1 MCLGI
6 VGLLETNAGEQGTA
20 NVYGLKLPVNLT
32 LLPEAKAGDY
42 ILIHAGF
49 AIKKVDYRQ
58 LLAQET
64 ASAINSKCQVEIYRK
79 IATEIHRLAKSLP
92 PLTVMEV
99 CGTHTVAIARYGLK
113 KLLPPQLR
121 LVSGPGCPVCV
132 TPTSEIDAV
141 INLVNDYPVTLV
153 TFGDMLRVPGSF
165 SNLEEAKAQGASVK
179 VVYSPEQA
187 LLLAQ
192 NSKKEVVFLAIGFE
206 TTAPLVAQVIKKAAT
221 LKLNNFSLFLS
232 HRLIP
237 PALDGLLSLKT
248 TKVDALIL
256 PGHVSTIIGL
266 KAYRQLQKR
275 YKLPMVVAG
284 FTLEQILLALK
295 AIVQQKVKGQV
306 KLDSIYKSTV
316 TEEGNKEAQASIK
329 NYFQVKD
336 AQWRGLGVIPN
347 SGLDFQPQWQHFAAE
362 KRYQLHFSLEKKA
375 AGCLCA
381 QILIGAKTP
390 KDCRLFARICTPENP
405 KGPCMVSSEGSCQAE
420 YIYGY
425 ESRKKISVSN

>member
-6 VGLLETNAGEQGTA
+6 VGLLEANKGEQGTA
-20 NVYGLKLPVNLT
+20 NINGLKLPVNLT
-32 LLPEAKAGDY
+32 LLPDVKAGDY

-49 AIKKVDYRQ
+49 ALKKVDHRQ
-58 LLAQET
+58 ILAQET
-64 ASAINSKCQVEIYRK
+64 ASTFNSKYQVEIYTK
-79 IATEIHRLAKSLP
+79 IAKEIQQLAKGLP

-113 KLLPPQLR
+113 KLLPQQIR

-132 TPTSEIDAV
+132 TPTNELDAV

-165 SNLEEAKAQGASVK
+165 SNLEEAKAKGASVK

-192 NSKKEVVFLAIGFE
+192 NTKKDVVFLAIGFE
-206 TTAPLVAQVIKKAAT
+206 TTAPLVAQLIKKAFT
-221 LKLNNFSLFLS
+221 LKLKNFSLFLS

-248 TKVDALIL
+248 TKVDGLIL
-256 PGHVSTIIGL
+256 PGHVSTVIGL
-266 KAYRQLQKR
+266 KAYRQLQRK

-284 FTLEQILLALK
+284 FTPEQILLALK
-295 AIVQQKVKGQV
+295 EIVLQKVKGQV
-306 KLDSIYKSTV
+306 KLDSVYKSTV
-316 TEEGNKEAQASIK
+316 TEEGNKEAQASMA

-336 AQWRGLGVIPN
+336 ALWRGIGVIPN
-347 SGLDFQPQWQHFAAE
+347 SGLELQPQWRYFAAQE
-362 KRYQLHFSLEKKA
+362 RYQLHFTLEQKT

-390 KDCRLFARICTPENP
+390 KDCRLFARACTPESP

-420 YIYGY
+420 YIYGQ
-425 ESRKKISVSN
+425 ESSKQVSISH